1 MAGDS
6 GPDRPGTRAEVA
18 SGQGVQV
25 GDHNVQENK
34 FIGQY
39 VETQIVQEQR
49 APVAWPVRVGD
60 VPQQPP
66 AFQPRPALLAAL
78 ARNGPGVP
86 VVRAV
91 TGMRGVGKTQVAA
104 AYARS
109 RMADGWRLVAW
120 VSAGD
125 MAKVLNGLG
134 EV

>member
-18 SGQGVQV
+18 SGQG
-25 GDHNVQENK
+25 
-34 FIGQY
+34 
-39 VETQIVQEQR
+39 
-49 APVAWPVRVGD
+49 VRVGD

-125 MAKVLNGLG
+125 MAKVLNG
-134 EV
+134 